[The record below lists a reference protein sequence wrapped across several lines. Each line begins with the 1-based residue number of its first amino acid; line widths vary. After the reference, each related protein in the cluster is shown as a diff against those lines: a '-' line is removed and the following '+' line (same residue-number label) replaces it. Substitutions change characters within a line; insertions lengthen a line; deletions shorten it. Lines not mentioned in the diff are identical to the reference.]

1 MRQIVDRIGAILSLY
16 SFERPEWGVTEIA
29 ARLALAKSTVSEL
42 LASLSAQ
49 GVVERTPRGRYR
61 LGWRIFELN
70 HVLLESTP
78 LVRESRR
85 AMQELVERHGESSH
99 MMVLERNEAVIVEK
113 VQATLATQILM
124 SRVGLRLPAHCSAC
138 GKLLL
143 AFRPGDEVRKSF
155 DHIELT
161 RFTPA
166 TITDLERLQRE
177 LADARL
183 RGVAFDREEIVPGLS
198 CVAAPIIDES
208 GDVIAAISLS
218 VPTYRFRGEE
228 DGYAQMIAGV
238 AQRISRRLGHQGP
251 QAAAGAHKESAAQ
264 DASRGLSAA
273 GSRPGAG
280 SGVRRAATRRDR
292 TPKETRTETA

>member
-1 MRQIVDRIGAILSLY
+1 VRQIVDRIGAILSLY
-16 SFERPEWGVTEIA
+16 SFERPEWGVSEIA

-42 LASLSAQ
+42 LASLSQQ
-49 GVVERTPRGRYR
+49 GMVERTPRGRYR

-99 MMVLERNEAVIVEK
+99 LMVLERNEAVIVEK

-143 AFRPGDEVRKSF
+143 ASRPWPEVERMF
-155 DHIELT
+155 DQVELV

-166 TITDLERLQRE
+166 TITDLDRLRGE
-177 LADARL
+177 LDDARV

-198 CVAAPIIDES
+198 CVAAPVRDET
-208 GDVIAAISLS
+208 GEVIGAISLS
-218 VPTYRFRGEE
+218 VPTYRFKGEE
-228 DGYAQMIAGV
+228 DGYVQMIAAV
-238 AQRISRRLGHQGP
+238 AQRISRRLGCTP
-251 QAAAGAHKESAAQ
+251 ASLREAA
-264 DASRGLSAA
+264 
-273 GSRPGAG
+273 
-280 SGVRRAATRRDR
+280 
-292 TPKETRTETA
+292 

>member
-1 MRQIVDRIGAILSLY
+1 VRQIVDRIGAILSLY
-16 SFERPEWGVTEIA
+16 SFERPEWGVSEIA

-42 LASLSAQ
+42 LASLSQQ
-49 GVVERTPRGRYR
+49 GMVERTPRGRYR

-70 HVLLESTP
+70 QVLLESTP

-99 MMVLERNEAVIVEK
+99 LMVLERNEAVIVEK

-143 AFRPGDEVRKSF
+143 ASRSWSEVERVF
-155 DHIELT
+155 DQVELA

-166 TITDLERLQRE
+166 TITDLGRLRAE
-177 LADARL
+177 LDEARA

-198 CVAAPIIDES
+198 CVAAPIRDES

-218 VPTYRFRGEE
+218 VPTYRFTGEE
-228 DGYAQMIAGV
+228 DGYVQMIAAV
-238 AQRISRRLGHQGP
+238 AERISRRLGHGP
-251 QAAAGAHKESAAQ
+251 ASLRKAA
-264 DASRGLSAA
+264 
-273 GSRPGAG
+273 
-280 SGVRRAATRRDR
+280 
-292 TPKETRTETA
+292 

>member
-16 SFERPEWGVTEIA
+16 SFERPEWGVSEIA
-29 ARLALAKSTVSEL
+29 ARLSLAKSTVSEL
-42 LASLSAQ
+42 LASLSHQ

-99 MMVLERNEAVIVEK
+99 LMVLERNEAVIVEK

-143 AFRPGDEVRKSF
+143 AYRPWSEVERSF
-155 DHIELT
+155 DQVELV

-166 TITDLERLQRE
+166 TIADLGRLRVE
-177 LADARL
+177 LDEARS

-198 CVAAPIIDES
+198 CVAAPIRDET

-218 VPTYRFRGEE
+218 VPTYRFKGEE
-228 DGYAQMIAGV
+228 EGYVQMIAAV
-238 AQRISRRLGHQGP
+238 AQRISRRLGYT
-251 QAAAGAHKESAAQ
+251 QAALKAVA
-264 DASRGLSAA
+264 
-273 GSRPGAG
+273 
-280 SGVRRAATRRDR
+280 
-292 TPKETRTETA
+292 

>member
-1 MRQIVDRIGAILSLY
+1 VRQIVDRIGAILSLY
-16 SFERPEWGVTEIA
+16 SFERPEWGVSEIA
-29 ARLALAKSTVSEL
+29 ARLSLAKSTVSEL

-49 GVVERTPRGRYR
+49 GVVERTARGRYR
-61 LGWRIFELN
+61 LGWRLFELN

-99 MMVLERNEAVIVEK
+99 LMVLERNEAVIVEK

-143 AFRPGDEVRKSF
+143 ACRPWAEVERSF
-155 DHIELT
+155 GSVELQ

-166 TITDLERLQRE
+166 TITDLERLRAE
-177 LADARL
+177 LDEVSL

-198 CVAAPIIDES
+198 CVAAPLHSEA

-218 VPTYRFRGEE
+218 VPTYRFMGEE
-228 DGYAQMIAGV
+228 DGYVRMITGA
-238 AQRISRRLGHQGP
+238 ARRISRRLGYTNEKTME
-251 QAAAGAHKESAAQ
+251 AA
-264 DASRGLSAA
+264 
-273 GSRPGAG
+273 
-280 SGVRRAATRRDR
+280 
-292 TPKETRTETA
+292 